1 MLNQLLSSAA
11 LAGRICA
18 GLVFALAALD
28 KMRHWRV
35 LEGVIGNYRLLPSRL
50 VRPAAYVLPPVELA
64 LAAALL
70 SGIMIL
76 PAAAAA
82 MTLLLIF
89 ALAMAIN
96 IRRGRD
102 FIDCGCHQSFLRQ
115 TLKPALVARN
125 LLLTAL
131 LSVSLASPLMPPAG
145 PATIGVAAGLAL
157 FLLYLIA
164 NTVIALPVLNTA

>member
-1 MLNQLLSSAA
+1 MLSELLSTLA

-35 LEGVIGNYRLLPSRL
+35 LEGVIGNYRLLPSFL
-50 VRPAAYVLPPVELA
+50 VKPAAYILPPVELA

-70 SGIMIL
+70 SGMMVI

-82 MTLLLIF
+82 MALLLLF

-96 IRRGRD
+96 IHRGRD

-115 TLKPALVARN
+115 TLKPALVVRN
-125 LLLTAL
+125 LALTGLLAL
-131 LSVSLASPLMPPAG
+131 SLSALPAA
-145 PATIGVAAGLAL
+145 PAVAVGLAAGMAMFL
-157 FLLYLIA
+157 FYLIA
-164 NTVIALPVLNTA
+164 NTVMALPVLGEAA